1 MVFQATTGIFKYL
14 FFRKKVQ
21 YIVCGSLFK
30 RYGKN
35 LLEFS
40 PNTQACIP
48 YSGLYILSFGQ
59 AAPSEFPGFL
69 HGDLYCLYSP

>member
-30 RYGKN
+30 RYGQ
-35 LLEFS
+35 E
-40 PNTQACIP
+40 PAR
-48 YSGLYILSFGQ
+48 IL
-59 AAPSEFPGFL
+59 P
-69 HGDLYCLYSP
+69 

>member
-14 FFRKKVQ
+14 FLRKKVQ
-21 YIVCGSLFK
+21 YIVCASL
-30 RYGKN
+30 RDMAKN
-35 LLEFS
+35 LLELS

-48 YSGLYILSFGQ
+48 YSDLYILSFGQ
-59 AAPSEFPGFL
+59 AAPSEFPGFF